1 MSSARD
7 NILNRLHS
15 TTSTATPN
23 PPTSSFFATPTSDLQ
38 TIFANNFAA
47 LGGILHLLE
56 TKSQLPQF
64 ITDLS
69 KTYHWQT
76 FYCPENSLN
85 TFISTHNAG
94 ICFNPNAA
102 QADAALTSCHAIIAQ
117 YGSIL
122 VSSLHTRKATVL
134 PPVHIVVA
142 DASQLVF
149 SLSAAL
155 PTADNINT
163 ASIWSIIT
171 GASRTA
177 DIEKTLVMGAHG
189 PKSLH
194 LILFSSR

>member
-1 MSSARD
+1 MERIARREQKK
-7 NILNRLHS
+7 NC
-15 TTSTATPN
+15 TKC
-23 PPTSSFFATPTSDLQ
+23 SFFFAKRLAQIKLLLFFCQDYNV
-38 TIFANNFAA
+38 IFVGEGDILRFGRIETNAKSLF
-47 LGGILHLLE
+47 GI
-56 TKSQLPQF
+56 
-64 ITDLS
+64 S

-85 TFISTHNAG
+85 SYISTHNAG

-122 VSSLHTRKATVL
+122 VSSLHTRQATIL

-155 PTADNINT
+155 PTVDNINT

-177 DIEKTLVMGAHG
+177 DIEKTLVMGAHV
-189 PKSLH
+189 PQSLH